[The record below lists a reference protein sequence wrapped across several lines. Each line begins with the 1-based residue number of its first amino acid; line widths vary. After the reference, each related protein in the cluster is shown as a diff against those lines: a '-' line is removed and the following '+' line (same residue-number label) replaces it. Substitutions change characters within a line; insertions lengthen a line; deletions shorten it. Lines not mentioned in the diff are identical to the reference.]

1 MPRWVVVMSQILKI
15 VQERQSSRVPF
26 DPERSVAKQ
35 DLRQILEAARWAPTA
50 HNMQNFEIIVVDS
63 KELLEKIGN
72 IKSPISE
79 AFIRENYQQLSFSKE
94 EFLQKKVGILA
105 TMFPPEWRDPAKVDE
120 VVRESKSWLLSETME
135 GSPVVLIVIY
145 DARKRAPASEGDFL
159 GIISLG
165 CVMENMWLVAQDVGI
180 SFHVMSVFAADLVE
194 NELKRLLN
202 TPEYMKIAFA
212 IRLGYPV
219 STSAKYLRVR
229 RDLDTFVHDNRFG
242 NKWSTSS
249 YTPSSL
255 SKRAASHSKKH
266 SVHKSRIANL

>member
-1 MPRWVVVMSQILKI
+1 MVMSQILKI
-15 VQERQSSRVPF
+15 VHGRQSSRVPF
-26 DPERSVAKQ
+26 DPERSVARQ
-35 DLRQILEAARWAPTA
+35 DLKQIIEAARWAPTA

-79 AFIRENYQQLSFSKE
+79 AFIRENYQQLSFSKK
-94 EFLQKKVGILA
+94 EFLQKGVGILA
-105 TMFPPEWRDPAKVDE
+105 TVFPPEWRDPTKVDQI
-120 VVRESKSWLLSETME
+120 VRESKSWLLSETME

-165 CVMENMWLVAQDVGI
+165 CVMENMWLVAQDLGI
-180 SFHVMSVFAADLVE
+180 SFHVMSVFAAHPAQ

-202 TPEYMKIAFA
+202 IPECMKIAFA

-219 STSAKYLRVR
+219 SRPAKYLRVR
-229 RDLDTFVHDNRFG
+229 RDADAFVHDNRFG
-242 NKWSTSS
+242 NKWSASP
-249 YTPSSL
+249 YTPSRPS
-255 SKRAASHSKKH
+255 RHAASHSKKKH
-266 SVHKSRIANL
+266 SVHN